1 LELDKDKIQKMV
13 GDDLRKQFGA
23 FKNAGAPNLDNVP
36 VRSKVGDLKIAFI
49 GAIVSLEAGE
59 WKLPGQHMEEEADD
73 EIGVED
79 PEDEGE
85 FIDLNVV
92 EDDGACEWEDDDDL

>member
-1 LELDKDKIQKMV
+1 MEKDKDKIQNMV
-13 GDDLRKQFGA
+13 GDDLRKQLGA
-23 FKNAGAPNLDNVP
+23 FKNVGAPNLDNVP
-36 VRSKVGDLKIAFI
+36 VRSKVGDLKIALI

-59 WKLPGQHMEEEADD
+59 WKFPGQQMGEEGDD